1 MSLKTLF
8 SARDV
13 TVGTPW
19 KRILEL
25 AIPMLIGNIAQ
36 QLYNTVDTIVVGKYI
51 GDDALSAVGASG
63 PILMMVFVLFMGVAT
78 GAGILVSQRFG
89 AKDREGLSRVI
100 GNVITLT
107 LIASILTSLIGL
119 VLTRVPLF
127 GGRTLLGVMNTPEG
141 DIYNWSQQYL
151 TVLFLGITGSIYY
164 NIFSGILRGIG
175 DSVSALVFLLVSTIL
190 NIFLDI
196 YFVASLGLG
205 VFGVA
210 LATIISQIV
219 SSVLCVIK
227 LFKMR
232 HLFDM
237 GVKYLKLDKDV
248 TKGIISLGVP
258 SGISQAIF
266 AMSSILVQSL
276 TNSMGPMVMACNVVV
291 MRVDSFAMMPSFS
304 IGAAMT
310 TFAGQNFGARRYE
323 RLRLGSKQCM
333 IIALITS
340 TVLTAGIL
348 VFGRGLAYFFTET
361 DAIVDLACKML
372 RILAFGYICMGV
384 SQTLYAFM
392 RGVGD
397 TKTPMWIGIFTQ
409 VILRLPIAYL
419 IVRNSADEAF
429 PNGRP
434 EGLFLSMLISWVL
447 GMIIAFIFQR
457 RSLNIIEASAG
468 ADAVVS
474 EA

>member
-13 TVGTPW
+13 TVGRPW

-25 AIPMLIGNIAQ
+25 AIPMLLGNIAQ

-63 PILMMVFVLFMGVAT
+63 PILNMVFVLFMGVAT

-100 GNVITLT
+100 GNVVTLT
-107 LIASILTSLIGL
+107 FIASIITSVIGV
-119 VLTRVPLF
+119 VLARVPLF
-127 GGRTLLGVMNTPEG
+127 GGRTLLQVMNTPEG
-141 DIYNWSQQYL
+141 NIYDWSVTYL
-151 TVLFLGITGSIYY
+151 TVLFLGIIGSIYY
-164 NIFSGILRGIG
+164 NIFAGALRGMG
-175 DSVSALVFLLVSTIL
+175 DSVSALMFLLVCTVMNIIL
-190 NIFLDI
+190 DV
-196 YFVASLGLG
+196 YFVANLGLG

-210 LATIISQIV
+210 LATVISQIV
-219 SSVLCVIK
+219 SGILCAIK

-232 HLFDM
+232 DLFDV
-237 GVKYLKLDKDV
+237 GTKYLKLDKEV
-248 TKGIISLGVP
+248 TMGVINLGVP

-276 TNSMGPMVMACNVVV
+276 TNSMGAMVMACNVVV

-310 TFAGQNFGARRYE
+310 TFAGQNYGARRFD
-323 RLRLGSKQCM
+323 RLRQGSRQCM
-333 IIALITS
+333 FIALGVS

-348 VFGRGLAYFFTET
+348 IFGRGLAHFFTET
-361 DAIVDLACKML
+361 DALVDLACKML
-372 RILAFGYICMGV
+372 RILAVGYICMGV

-409 VILRLPIAYL
+409 VVLRLPLAYW
-419 IVRNSADEAF
+419 IVGNSADEEF

-447 GMIIAFIFQR
+447 GTVIAYIFQR
-457 RSLNIIEASAG
+457 RSLKKMEESAA
-468 ADAVVS
+468 ADSMAVT
-474 EA
+474 E